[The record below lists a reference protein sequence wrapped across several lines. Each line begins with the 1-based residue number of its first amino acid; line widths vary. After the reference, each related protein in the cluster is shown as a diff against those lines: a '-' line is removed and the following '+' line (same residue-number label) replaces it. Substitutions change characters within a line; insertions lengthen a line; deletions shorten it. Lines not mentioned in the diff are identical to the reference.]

1 MIENDDEKQAD
12 QPRYRVGNHQ
22 PQNIYD
28 RDRYI
33 GVMFDAP
40 NAARVVAALN
50 TAERV
55 FAAEKWKP

>member
-1 MIENDDEKQAD
+1 MIKNDTEKHPD

-33 GVMFDAP
+33 GVMFTPEDAG
-40 NAARVVAALN
+40 RVVTALN
-50 TAERV
+50 TGERTL
-55 FAAEKWKP
+55 AAEKWLT